1 VIVSGNDLVSF
12 TLNHLIDF
20 NGLTKYAAVKSLSR
34 RYKLPT
40 STLKYV
46 INKLI
51 ISGLVSYDGV
61 FRL

>member
-1 VIVSGNDLVSF
+1 MVVYPGFVLS
-12 TLNHLIDF
+12 HLSDF
-20 NGLTKYAAVKSLSR
+20 NGLTKYAAVKFLSR

-51 ISGLVSYDGV
+51 INGLIGYNGV
-61 FRL
+61 FYL